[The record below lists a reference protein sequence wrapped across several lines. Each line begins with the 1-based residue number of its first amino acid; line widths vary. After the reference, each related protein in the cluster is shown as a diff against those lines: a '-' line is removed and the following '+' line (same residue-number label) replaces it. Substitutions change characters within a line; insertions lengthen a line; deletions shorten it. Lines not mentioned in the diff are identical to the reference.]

1 MGEHAIYDTIG
12 RTYARYRR
20 PDPRIAA
27 AIGRALGDA
36 QTVLDVGAGTGS
48 YAPSGRSVIAV
59 EPSRT
64 MIAQRPEGAA
74 PVAQAVA
81 EHLPFAPATFDAAI
95 AILTV
100 HHWRDVRAGLAD
112 IRRVV
117 RGPIVILTFDPAVHY
132 GFWFI
137 REYVTAA
144 DDEAHFGGRAFE
156 QVLDALGP
164 VDVSV
169 VPVPHDCVDGFFWAY
184 WRRPEMY
191 LDPGARACI
200 SSLAWLPGEDVAPG
214 LQRLADDLRT
224 GRWRERHAD
233 LLALDEIDGGYRLIV
248 SRPEGSGFTPSE

>member
-81 EHLPFAPATFDAAI
+81 DSHRRRSTRRLRSSPCTTGATCGRGWPISAA
-95 AILTV
+95 
-100 HHWRDVRAGLAD
+100 W
-112 IRRVV
+112 
-117 RGPIVILTFDPAVHY
+117 Y
-132 GFWFI
+132 
-137 REYVTAA
+137 E
-144 DDEAHFGGRAFE
+144 GR
-156 QVLDALGP
+156 
-164 VDVSV
+164 S
-169 VPVPHDCVDGFFWAY
+169 
-184 WRRPEMY
+184 
-191 LDPGARACI
+191 
-200 SSLAWLPGEDVAPG
+200 
-214 LQRLADDLRT
+214 
-224 GRWRERHAD
+224 
-233 LLALDEIDGGYRLIV
+233 
-248 SRPEGSGFTPSE
+248 